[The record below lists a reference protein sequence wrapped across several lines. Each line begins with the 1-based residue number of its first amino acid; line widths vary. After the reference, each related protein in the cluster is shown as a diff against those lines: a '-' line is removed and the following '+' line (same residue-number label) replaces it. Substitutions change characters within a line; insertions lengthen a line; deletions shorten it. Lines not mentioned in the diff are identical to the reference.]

1 MFNKYSTNMKST
13 IFQGYK
19 LTYYIPYLGVFI
31 VLNIL
36 NISEFNCIENYF
48 YLEQT
53 KIVFV

>member
-53 KIVFV
+53 KIEFV